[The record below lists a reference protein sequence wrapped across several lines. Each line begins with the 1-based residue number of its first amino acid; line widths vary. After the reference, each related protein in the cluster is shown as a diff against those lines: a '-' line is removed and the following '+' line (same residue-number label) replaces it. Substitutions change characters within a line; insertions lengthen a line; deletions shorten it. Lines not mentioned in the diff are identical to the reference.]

1 MTKITRASVLAK
13 ATQMDGFTAEE
24 IEVINK
30 MIASLNKKSGNTKP
44 TKRQTENEE
53 IKVRIAEFLATVDRA
68 TATEVG
74 NAVDISCARATALL
88 RQMGVPNTKEKGKS
102 YYGYNLDEPADN
114 PAEEIFIGEH
124 HGGEQ

>member
-1 MTKITRASVLAK
+1 MTKITRASVLTK

-102 YYGYNLDEPADN
+102 YYGYTEEPADD
-114 PAEEIFIGEH
+114 PATEIFIGEH